1 MSVAIGSGSTTNR
14 EGWWVA
20 LGILA
25 IVLYANG
32 AFGMPSKLK
41 PSVVRQPKT
50 PVVQQACRVTREQ
63 VPTCV
68 VLGTFPN
75 NPAWGRIRGGSR

>member
-50 PVVQQACRVTREQ
+50 PVVQQACRVSAG

-68 VLGTFPN
+68 HLNVFPTN
-75 NPAWGRIRGGSR
+75 FNWTAIFGR